1 MLLRLIKKTEANA
14 KPNTILSLKVSEDT
28 TSSTRKLM
36 GTSARKRYKICHFLL
51 KEPVN
56 EKDVIQPFIYYN
68 KRLKYKASLVQIWEL
83 VTVELWLWPLV
94 PFFMATSYLHINKN
108 KNKNIIIN
116 FNSIKRFKSYSCDH
130 REAVTFTTS
139 LFLWLLVTC
148 ILIKIKIKIL

>member
-83 VTVELWLWPLV
+83 VTVEL
-94 PFFMATSYLHINKN
+94 
-108 KNKNIIIN
+108 
-116 FNSIKRFKSYSCDH
+116 
-130 REAVTFTTS
+130 
-139 LFLWLLVTC
+139 
-148 ILIKIKIKIL
+148 